1 MHKVLDV
8 IIIDDEP
15 LARKKL
21 ESFIVRTPSLF
32 LKGSYPDAKSALE
45 AMSEMTGIFGIFSDV
60 EMPNMSGVE
69 LVKAIKNRALPV
81 VLTTAYEHYALV
93 GYELDV
99 VDYLLKPFS
108 YDRFRQ
114 AVERMIKMVNL
125 SQIHTNEPT
134 RNLVV
139 KAEHKQEIIP
149 IDSILFIEGMK
160 DYVRIHTPTR
170 KIMTL
175 MRMSVILEQL
185 PEEQFARVHK
195 SFIVNIDKVVTVSKD
210 SIIIEENKIPIG
222 RSFKDELMPRLGK

>member
-1 MHKVLDV
+1 MHKVLNV
-8 IIIDDEP
+8 IIVDDEP

-21 ESFIVRTPSLF
+21 ESFIVRTPSLY
-32 LKGSYPDAKSALE
+32 LKGSYPDAKTALE
-45 AMSEMTGIFGIFSDV
+45 AMSEMTGVFGIFSDV

-69 LVKAIKNRALPV
+69 FVKVIKDRELPV

-99 VDYLLKPFS
+99 ADYLLKPFS
-108 YDRFRQ
+108 YDRFKQ
-114 AVERMIKMVNL
+114 AVERMTKKVNL
-125 SQIHTNEPT
+125 GETQTNEAT

>member
-1 MHKVLDV
+1 MHKVLNV
-8 IIIDDEP
+8 IIVDDEP

-21 ESFIVRTPSLF
+21 ESFIVRTPSLY
-32 LKGSYPDAKSALE
+32 LKGSYPDAKTALE
-45 AMSEMTGIFGIFSDV
+45 AMSEMTGVFGIFSDV

-69 LVKAIKNRALPV
+69 FVKVIKDRELPV

-99 VDYLLKPFS
+99 ADYLLKPFS
-108 YDRFRQ
+108 YDRFKQ
-114 AVERMIKMVNL
+114 AVERMTKKVNL
-125 SQIHTNEPT
+125 GETQTNEAT

-160 DYVRIHTPTR
+160 DYVRIHTSTR

-175 MRMSVILEQL
+175 MRMSAILEQL
-185 PEEQFARVHK
+185 PEDQFARVHK

-210 SIIIEENKIPIG
+210 SITIEENKIPIG
-222 RSFKDELMPRLGK
+222 RSYKDEIMPRLGK

>member
-32 LKGSYPDAKSALE
+32 LKGSYPDGRAALI
-45 AMSEMTGIFGIFSDV
+45 AISKMSGVFGIFSDV

-69 LVKAIKNRALPV
+69 FVKEIKDRNLPV
-81 VLTTAYEHYALV
+81 VLTTAYEHYALM

-108 YDRFRQ
+108 YDRFKQ
-114 AVERMIKMVNL
+114 AVDRMIKNANL
-125 SQIHTNEPT
+125 NDQQTSLTT
-134 RNLVV
+134 KNLVI

-149 IDSILFIEGMK
+149 VDSILFIEGMK
-160 DYVRIHTPTR
+160 DYVRIHTSTR

-175 MRMSVILEQL
+175 MRMATILEQL

-195 SFIVNIDKVVTVSKD
+195 SFIVNIDKVSTIAKD

-222 RSFKDELMPRLGK
+222 RSYKDEILPRLGK

>member
-32 LKGSYPDAKSALE
+32 LKGSYPDAKSALV
-45 AMSEMTGIFGIFSDV
+45 ALSEMTGILGIFSDV

-69 LVKAIKNRALPV
+69 FVKAIKDRELPV

-108 YDRFRQ
+108 YDRFKQ
-114 AVERMIKMVNL
+114 AVERMIKSANL
-125 SQIHTNEPT
+125 SDLNTNESS

-139 KAEHKQEIIP
+139 KAEHKQEIISV
-149 IDSILFIEGMK
+149 DSILFIEGMK
-160 DYVRIHTPTR
+160 DYVRIHTSTR

-175 MRMSVILEQL
+175 MRMSTILEQL
-185 PEEQFARVHK
+185 PNEQFARVHK

-210 SIIIEENKIPIG
+210 AITIEENKIPIG
-222 RSFKDELMPRLGK
+222 RSYKDEIMPRLGK